1 MIVNFYLPDSDS
13 KLLDSLKSISGQKR
27 RSVSYI
33 VREALEYYLLH
44 AQNAQRAQVA
54 GRHLKIKKEA

>member
-13 KLLDSLKSISGQKR
+13 KLLELVKSISGQKK
-27 RSVSYI
+27 RSVSYV

-44 AQNAQRAQVA
+44 AQHPQRAQVA
-54 GRHLKIKKEA
+54 ARHLKSKKEA